1 MTAFL
6 GRLPALRLPRLAV
19 GGAFRVRAVVGL
31 LGLFLLLVLAVA
43 FYGRQSPPPSAV
55 VRAPPL
61 DPKPGDQNSNEYFRQ
76 LALEKARRDAEAAA
90 AAGRTYTPD
99 LRVAENH
106 PNVPAPTPVK
116 PQAPAQPQAPA
127 APANPPAPTTAPT
140 GRSAGRTEK
149 DDQAAKEAQAA
160 YKAAMMALLASWGSK
175 AATRDVAITPEE
187 IAKREQQAQQAA
199 QARQEAAVGSASAA
213 TGAASR
219 AGGPKRVLMPAL
231 RWVRGRTVVGTDS
244 DTGGPVVVEMKS
256 GPLEGARLS
265 GKARKHEDRLSVTLD
280 QLALPD
286 GRMLRVNAVLMA
298 PDSKETAVASGVEH
312 RYIPR
317 IVLPTLAAGVQGL
330 GQALALSG
338 SSVFAGAYGAAQSYS
353 RFNPGQ
359 IAGIAAGT
367 AAGQFGQIIQQQ
379 TPRQSKVNLDAEV
392 DVGVMFLAPVEDAE

>member
-1 MTAFL
+1 M
-6 GRLPALRLPRLAV
+6 
-19 GGAFRVRAVVGL
+19 
-31 LGLFLLLVLAVA
+31 
-43 FYGRQSPPPSAV
+43 
-55 VRAPPL
+55 
-61 DPKPGDQNSNEYFRQ
+61 
-76 LALEKARRDAEAAA
+76 
-90 AAGRTYTPD
+90 
-99 LRVAENH
+99 
-106 PNVPAPTPVK
+106 
-116 PQAPAQPQAPA
+116 
-127 APANPPAPTTAPT
+127 
-140 GRSAGRTEK
+140 
-149 DDQAAKEAQAA
+149 
-160 YKAAMMALLASWGSK
+160 
-175 AATRDVAITPEE
+175 
-187 IAKREQQAQQAA
+187 
-199 QARQEAAVGSASAA
+199 
-213 TGAASR
+213 
-219 AGGPKRVLMPAL
+219 
-231 RWVRGRTVVGTDS
+231 
-244 DTGGPVVVEMKS
+244 VVEIKS

-286 GRMLRVNAVLMA
+286 GRMLRVDAVIMA

-338 SSVFAGAYGAAQSYS
+338 SSVFAGPYGAAQSYN